1 MGEIT
6 KRKIEIVF
14 RENNKRYLD
23 ISQNLSEKDL
33 KGTEET
39 TTKQTVNMVNLT
51 QMYH

>member
-14 RENNKRYLD
+14 RENKRYLD